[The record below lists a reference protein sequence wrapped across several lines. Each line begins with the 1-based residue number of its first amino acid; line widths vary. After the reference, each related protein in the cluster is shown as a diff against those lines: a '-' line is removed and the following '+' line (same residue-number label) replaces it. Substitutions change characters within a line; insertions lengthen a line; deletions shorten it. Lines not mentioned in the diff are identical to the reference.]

1 MNIILILLIIL
12 FILMIFVGGKRG
24 MQSFFTL
31 ILNFFTLY
39 FMLILIVA
47 KIDPIKTTFV
57 GAIIISFFS
66 LFFLNGF
73 NRKTLSSLISVIIV
87 ILLVMA
93 CVYKTSI
100 NSNIQGFSS
109 EQTDLVSFYNLYVQ
123 LNFSKIVICEVLI
136 GLLGAII
143 DVSISISS
151 SMNELYN
158 ANPQISTRKLFISGM
173 NIGKDILGTMTNT
186 LFFAYISSFMT
197 LMIYFKQLHYSLST
211 IINAKVFCSEFFQS
225 ICCGIGI
232 VLIIPLTAF
241 ISSNLVKYKKIST
254 S

>member
-12 FILMIFVGGKRG
+12 LILMIFIGGKRG

-39 FMLILIVA
+39 FMLILIAA

-57 GAIIISFFS
+57 GAIVISFFS

-73 NRKTLSSLISVIIV
+73 NRKTLSSLMSVIIV
-87 ILLVMA
+87 ILLVMV
-93 CVYKTSI
+93 CVHKTSI

-123 LNFSKIVICEVLI
+123 LNFSKIVVCEVLI

-186 LFFAYISSFMT
+186 LFFAYISSF
-197 LMIYFKQLHYSLST
+197 IDRKS
-211 IINAKVFCSEFFQS
+211 V
-225 ICCGIGI
+225 
-232 VLIIPLTAF
+232 V
-241 ISSNLVKYKKIST
+241 
-254 S
+254 

>member
-1 MNIILILLIIL
+1 M
-12 FILMIFVGGKRG
+12 
-24 MQSFFTL
+24 
-31 ILNFFTLY
+31 
-39 FMLILIVA
+39 
-47 KIDPIKTTFV
+47 
-57 GAIIISFFS
+57 
-66 LFFLNGF
+66 
-73 NRKTLSSLISVIIV
+73 
-87 ILLVMA
+87 
-93 CVYKTSI
+93 
-100 NSNIQGFSS
+100 
-109 EQTDLVSFYNLYVQ
+109 SFYNLYVQ

-211 IINAKVFCSEFFQS
+211 IINEKVFC
-225 ICCGIGI
+225 
-232 VLIIPLTAF
+232 
-241 ISSNLVKYKKIST
+241 
-254 S
+254 

>member
-1 MNIILILLIIL
+1 
-12 FILMIFVGGKRG
+12 
-24 MQSFFTL
+24 
-31 ILNFFTLY
+31 
-39 FMLILIVA
+39 MLILIAA

-57 GAIIISFFS
+57 GAIVISFFS

-73 NRKTLSSLISVIIV
+73 NRKTLSSLMSVIIV
-87 ILLVMA
+87 ILLVMV

-123 LNFSKIVICEVLI
+123 LNFSKIVVCEVLI

-211 IINAKVFCSEFFQS
+211 IINAKVFC
-225 ICCGIGI
+225 
-232 VLIIPLTAF
+232 
-241 ISSNLVKYKKIST
+241 
-254 S
+254 

>member
-39 FMLILIVA
+39 FMLILIAA

-73 NRKTLSSLISVIIV
+73 NRKTLSSLMSVIIV
-87 ILLVMA
+87 ILLVMV

-211 IINAKVFCSEFFQS
+211 IINSKVFCSEFFQS

-232 VLIIPLTAF
+232 VLIVPLTAF